1 MPRETV
7 IGDYL
12 LSNRY
17 FDPNKVVPSDE
28 SSAAWKRL
36 PAPVLKAFMG
46 VDRQYIE
53 AVFQVI
59 DAHPGGARGYL
70 RDRLGLSIIY
80 ITHDL
85 ATAYYISDRIIIMK
99 KGEVVERG
107 NARAV
112 LDNPQ
117 HPYSIALKNAVL
129 TPDFA

>member
-1 MPRETV
+1 M
-7 IGDYL
+7 
-12 LSNRY
+12 
-17 FDPNKVVPSDE
+17 
-28 SSAAWKRL
+28 
-36 PAPVLKAFMG
+36 
-46 VDRQYIE
+46 VD
-53 AVFQVI
+53 AS
-59 DAHPGGARGYL
+59 L
-70 RDRLGLSIIY
+70 RATILGNLQELNQKFGISIIY